1 MFRLHVSFPSG
12 TQHTLTFP
20 TALTRLLAMQALDAA
35 GLDCVLDDRP
45 ADVVAFP
52 TAVRS

>member
-1 MFRLHVSFPSG
+1 MFRLSVTFPSG
-12 TQHTLTFP
+12 PQTLTFA
-20 TALTRLLAMQALDAA
+20 TALTRLLAWQAFDAV
-35 GLDCVLDDRP
+35 GLSCEPDDRP